1 MHGGYKQPLCHIG
14 VFISYR
20 SNIMIPINQ
29 SIVWVWE
36 CSTLSSLTL
45 RDELLT
51 GKSGNICINWN
62 ELYTELQQQ
71 RQSSD
76 ERRPGPG
83 SSAQMILKI
92 KYIYLK
98 LYWFC
103 WKLED
108 WQKRKSSCV
117 SMSLFP
123 IIENMKSRLLIGLG
137 KESLGASVERG
148 RLQLEISLR
157 SSRLV
162 TNWLCR
168 TEFT

>member
-1 MHGGYKQPLCHIG
+1 MHLSVSRWSSTNEYESVPLCPASLWQMNYWLENLEIFASIEMNFTLNYNNKGRALMNAGLGQVPVHKW
-14 VFISYR
+14 SSR
-20 SNIMIPINQ
+20 SN
-29 SIVWVWE
+29 
-36 CSTLSSLTL
+36 
-45 RDELLT
+45 
-51 GKSGNICINWN
+51 
-62 ELYTELQQQ
+62 
-71 RQSSD
+71 
-76 ERRPGPG
+76 
-83 SSAQMILKI
+83 

-162 TNWLCR
+162 TDWLCR